1 MNEPLING
9 YQLWEII
16 SQSLVA
22 SNSRISL
29 IRTKIGQKS
38 EIPMIKTYT
47 KKKIGKLKS
56 KHQKFIGQPVFE
68 LLKGIKSSTVNVE
81 RIRINDSCFLQ

>member
-47 KKKIGKLKS
+47 KKKLAS
-56 KHQKFIGQPVFE
+56 
-68 LLKGIKSSTVNVE
+68 
-81 RIRINDSCFLQ
+81 